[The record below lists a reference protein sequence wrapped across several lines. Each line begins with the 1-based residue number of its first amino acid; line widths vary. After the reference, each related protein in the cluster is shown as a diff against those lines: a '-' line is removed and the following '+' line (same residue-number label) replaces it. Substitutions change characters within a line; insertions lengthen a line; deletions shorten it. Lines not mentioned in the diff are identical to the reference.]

1 MNNDIQRFAFD
12 HKPVRVVTEGA
23 EVWFVAKDI
32 AVALEYSESSN
43 PARLF
48 QSVPEEWKG
57 VKPIHTPYGTQEM
70 VTISE
75 QGLYFF
81 LARSD
86 KEKAVPFQRW
96 LAGDVVP
103 SVRRHGAY
111 MTPETIQKAL
121 SDPDFIISLATR
133 LKEAQSKAAVL
144 EERVRESEPKVLFA
158 DAVSVSKSEI
168 LIGDLAKILH
178 QNGIDIGQKRLFEF
192 LRNDGYLMKYG
203 SSRNMPTQ
211 RSMELGIFRVK
222 ETTITKPDGS
232 VLISHTVKVT
242 GKGQVY
248 FVNLFLKKK
257 LALVA

>member
-1 MNNDIQRFAFD
+1 MNNEFGIVIRDRKAVVSSRDVARVFE
-12 HKPVRVVTEGA
+12 KPHNDLLKAIRN
-23 EVWFVAKDI
+23 
-32 AVALEYSESSN
+32 LECSEEFRLGNFSQSSYIN
-43 PARLF
+43 DQNREM
-48 QSVPEEWKG
+48 PEIIMSRDG
-57 VKPIHTPYGTQEM
+57 F
-70 VTISE
+70 S
-75 QGLYFF
+75 F
-81 LARSD
+81 LAMGFTGVRAARWKELYIAAFNAMEKNIVTSSHISSFNIPRSLPEALRLAAD
-86 KEKAVPFQRW
+86 LAEKVQQDA
-96 LAGDVVP
+96 
-103 SVRRHGAY
+103 
-111 MTPETIQKAL
+111 
-121 SDPDFIISLATR
+121 
-133 LKEAQSKAAVL
+133 
-144 EERVRESEPKVLFA
+144 PKVLFA
-158 DAVSVSKSEI
+158 EAVSTSKTEI